1 MGLRFM
7 YKLKSNTSYIETL
20 KYTDD
25 RENQNYQEN
34 ERSIKHKGVYLR
46 RQEQRYM
53 EEQKEMNQ
61 TQPPCLVNNILF
73 CYEGDKH
80 TGNESEKKAALS
92 TTQRETQSSIHKY
105 IRLSIG
111 KSKNT

>member
-1 MGLRFM
+1 MCLYRIEPPHPPVEANDPPLELRTNKMGLRFM

-61 TQPPCLVNNILF
+61 T
-73 CYEGDKH
+73 
-80 TGNESEKKAALS
+80 
-92 TTQRETQSSIHKY
+92 
-105 IRLSIG
+105 
-111 KSKNT
+111 